1 MKFDLAIAAQL
12 HVHLGNLPNKF
23 GLAIPRFP
31 ATAVLDRQNFSMTD
45 WQRIRGW

>member
-1 MKFDLAIAAQL
+1 MVNE
-12 HVHLGNLPNKF
+12 VHLGNRK
-23 GLAIPRFP
+23 AIPRFP